1 MVNSLESVQKYLPFN
16 FKEKLVYFGVVL
28 FAFSFG
34 WLFVRF
40 QPETALGLGIFLT
53 LVMAFLVDAKL
64 GVKILIFGAPLL
76 ALTQRSTTLF
86 PETPY
91 SINLC
96 GMLNIFIP
104 FFTFLYLWLRRG
116 TNKISKLNR
125 PIVLFL
131 SISLLTILIS
141 HDKWITLREWFGL
154 AMPIT
159 LYFLILAFFRT
170 KEDLDKLKKIL
181 VYSVFIP
188 LAFSLFQIFNGEPDA
203 LGLNRVY
210 GTFAHP
216 NGFACYLVVLMPL
229 VVYLYQGASNINRK
243 TFHLV
248 IFALMLLSLFCTY
261 TRVAWVAFL
270 VSMLIIGFARY
281 KKFYLKL
288 ILVLLILL
296 LFIPSFN
303 QIFTRRIQPDDSF
316 YGRFSFNQFSLALF
330 SQKPILG
337 HGLGTYALLSTP
349 VFGEKRERYGR
360 TLGVGAHNDYLR
372 TLSET
377 GIIGLFAFFFL
388 FYSLFKTGRRIYRS
402 GDYNLKSEALVL
414 LAVLASI
421 LVYGLTDF
429 GFAYGGIYLWTL
441 IALVEAKSN
450 LI

>member
-1 MVNSLESVQKYLPFN
+1 
-16 FKEKLVYFGVVL
+16 
-28 FAFSFG
+28 
-34 WLFVRF
+34 
-40 QPETALGLGIFLT
+40 
-53 LVMAFLVDAKL
+53 L

-76 ALTQRSTTLF
+76 TLIQKSTTLF
-86 PETPY
+86 PDTPY
-91 SINLC
+91 SINLS

-104 FFTFLYLWLRRG
+104 FFTFLYLWLNPG
-116 TNKISKLNR
+116 TSRNSHLHR
-125 PIVLFL
+125 PITLFL

-159 LYFLILAFFRT
+159 LYFLILASFRT
-170 KEDLDKLKKIL
+170 KEDLDKLRKIL
-181 VYSVFIP
+181 IYSVFIP

-243 TFHLV
+243 TFYLV

-270 VSMLIIGFARY
+270 VSMLILGFSKY

-288 ILVLLILL
+288 ILISLIIL
-296 LFIPSFN
+296 LFIPGLN
-303 QIFTRRIQPDDSF
+303 QIFLNRIQPDDSF
-316 YGRFSFNQFSLALF
+316 YGRFSFNQFSLTLF

-349 VFGEKRERYGR
+349 IFGEKGERYGR
-360 TLGVGAHNDYLR
+360 TSGAGAHNDYLR
-372 TLSET
+372 TLAET
-377 GIIGLFAFFFL
+377 GIIGLFAFLFL
-388 FYSLFKTGRRIYRS
+388 FYSLFKMGRRIYQS
-402 GDYNLKSEALVL
+402 GDYSLKSEALVL
-414 LAVLASI
+414 LAVLVSI

-429 GFAYGGIYLWTL
+429 GLAYGGIYLWTL
-441 IALVEAKSN
+441 IGLVEAKSN
-450 LI
+450 LRQQRLKTLL